1 VILRSERVHP
11 SLLGEISSSVVAVV
25 RRKLAALFMAAMS
38 LILALVNGPNSTLLA
53 TSSIEKTPLKA
64 FNIDQHCK

>member
-11 SLLGEISSSVVAVV
+11 SLLGEISSSVVA
-25 RRKLAALFMAAMS
+25 RRALFMAAMS